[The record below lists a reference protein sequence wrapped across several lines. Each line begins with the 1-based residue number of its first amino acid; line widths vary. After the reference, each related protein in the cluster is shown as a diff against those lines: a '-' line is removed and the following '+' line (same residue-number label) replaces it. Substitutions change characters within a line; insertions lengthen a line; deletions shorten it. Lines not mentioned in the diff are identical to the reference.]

1 MFASKDVFL
10 TPPSG
15 GYTIARS
22 VRLRSSASAYF
33 NRTTTTPTSGSIF
46 THSFWVK
53 RGILGAGT
61 TLISG
66 ARPTNF
72 DRIYIQSN
80 DTLLYQ
86 WNDGTSNLAYVET
99 TQVFRDPSAW
109 YHILIATDTTQATAS
124 NRVKIYVNGVQV
136 TALTSTTYPTQ
147 NSTSYFNTNAV
158 TLNIGRSTN
167 ATFYLDGYLTEIN
180 FIDGQALTPSSF
192 GTTNSITGVWQP
204 AKYTGT
210 YGTNGFYLNFSDN
223 SSNTAAT
230 IGKDYSGNGNNW
242 TPNNISVTAGTT
254 YDSMTDV
261 PTLTSATA
269 ANYCVLNPLN
279 PYGNSGGVMS
289 ISDGNLKGTG
299 ANTTRNVYGTTAVNS
314 GKWYWEIYVSSYV
327 NLSEIGVSDDT
338 GCIGTG
344 AVNYWAYTGAGNKEI
359 NGATT
364 AYGATYTTGDTIG
377 VALDL
382 SANTLTFYKNNT
394 SQGAITSVTGL
405 LRPHCYITT
414 AGVFIANFGQQ
425 PFTYTP
431 PTGFVALNTYNLPAS
446 TITNGAAYM
455 AATTYT
461 GNLTGQSITNTASGA
476 SFQPDL
482 VWIKSRS
489 AATDNKLTDSVR
501 GATKALISNTTGA
514 ETTDLTGVTAIN
526 SNGFTVGASTVYNNT
541 GVTYVGWQWKAGTT
555 SASNTNGSITSSV
568 SANTTAGF
576 SVVTYT
582 GNGTSG
588 ATVGHG
594 LGVAPKMVIV
604 KSRSTV
610 TNWTVWFTGFAGTD
624 FIQLSTTNAKQTAAT
639 VWNSTVPTSTV
650 FSIGADGSSN
660 PASGVVAYCFSE
672 VAGYSAFGSYTGNG
686 STDGTFVFTNFQP
699 RFVMTKRTDSTGNWY
714 VWDSARLGYNGGE
727 NLLYPDLS
735 NAESSYG
742 SAGVDLLSNGF
753 KIRNTDASENASG
766 GTYIYACFASNPF
779 KQSLA
784 RQAWAY

>member
-1 MFASKDVFL
+1 MLAAKDELF
-10 TPPSG
+10 TRPSG

-33 NRTTTTPTSGSIF
+33 NRTPASATNTKTWTWSGWFKNSTTAVDNTLIDGYVDVNNETVLRTSGNQISFAVWTSGAYTVLATTP
-46 THSFWVK
+46 
-53 RGILGAGT
+53 A
-61 TLISG
+61 
-66 ARPTNF
+66 
-72 DRIYIQSN
+72 
-80 DTLLYQ
+80 
-86 WNDGTSNLAYVET
+86 
-99 TQVFRDPSAW
+99 VFRDPSAW
-109 YHILIATDTTQATAS
+109 YHIVFSLDTTQATNS
-124 NRVKIYVNGVQV
+124 NGVKLYVNGVQQ
-136 TALTSTTYPTQ
+136 TFTFTNYTQ
-147 NSTSYFNTNAV
+147 NAT
-158 TLNIGRSTN
+158 TLINSNVLQRIGRSFISGADRYT
-167 ATFYLDGYLTEIN
+167 DGYLTEIN

-192 GTTNSITGVWQP
+192 GTTNAITGVWQP

-223 SSNTAAT
+223 SGATATT

-242 TPNNISVTAGTT
+242 TPNNISVTAGVT

-446 TITNGAAYM
+446 TIINGAAYM

-461 GNLTGQSITNTASGA
+461 GTGATQSISNAVNSV

-482 VWIKSRS
+482 VWLKVRNQ
-489 AATDNKLTDSVR
+489 AYGHALFDSVR
-501 GATKALISNTTGA
+501 GVG
-514 ETTDLTGVTAIN
+514 
-526 SNGFTVGASTVYNNT
+526 NGLQSNNT
-541 GVTYVGWQWKAGTT
+541 NAEAAWGTSTLASFNSGGFGLGADVSYLIANSSGNTFVGWQWKAGTT
-555 SASNTNGSITSSV
+555 SASNTNGSITSTV

-582 GNGTSG
+582 TPASGTF
-588 ATVGHG
+588 TVGHG
-594 LGVAPKMVIV
+594 LGVAPSFIINRIRTITNNWYCYHVSLGNNTEIV
-604 KSRSTV
+604 LNT
-610 TNWTVWFTGFAGTD
+610 
-624 FIQLSTTNAKQTAAT
+624 TAAAT
-639 VWNSTVPTSTV
+639 SAGGDWNSTTPTSTV
-650 FSIGADGSSN
+650 FSMGSGWAGSY
-660 PASGVVAYCFSE
+660 SMVSYCFAP

-686 STDGTFVFTNFQP
+686 SADGPFVYTGFRP
-699 RFVMTKRTDSTGNWY
+699 RFVMIKGSSFVSPWQIHDSSRNPYNVVNANLSANTSDAEGSYDILDY
-714 VWDSARLGYNGGE
+714 V
-727 NLLYPDLS
+727 
-735 NAESSYG
+735 
-742 SAGVDLLSNGF
+742 SNGF
-753 KIRNTDASENASG
+753 KLRNTGANLNSNGA
-766 GTYIYACFASNPF
+766 TLIYMAFAENPF
-779 KQSLA
+779 KNSLA
-784 RQAWAY
+784 R